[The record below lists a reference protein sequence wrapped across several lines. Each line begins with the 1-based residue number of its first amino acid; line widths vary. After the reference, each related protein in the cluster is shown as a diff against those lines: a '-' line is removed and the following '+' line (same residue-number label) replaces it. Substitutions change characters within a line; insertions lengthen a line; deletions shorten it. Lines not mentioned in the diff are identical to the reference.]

1 MRRRAL
7 RAFAVSVT
15 ALLLLVAGAFVGYRH
30 PMPATRSGDADALAR
45 RMLAA
50 VDADAWARTGAV
62 RWTFF
67 NGDRHLWDRARNL
80 DRFEHKDT
88 VTWID
93 LSTRRG
99 VARRGGARLSGAAL
113 DGALSEAWA
122 RWCNDS
128 FWLNPVPK
136 AFDDGVTRSLA
147 VSDSGDDALLV
158 SYRSG
163 GVTPGDRYLWLLDA
177 NGRPRAW
184 RMWVSVLP
192 VPGLEASWGGWQRLA
207 TGAWVSTRHKLA
219 VFTLELRDVAGAA
232 TLAELV
238 AGADPFEE
246 LTAHAVGVESRS
258 RGGDGPHSPDAT

>member
-1 MRRRAL
+1 MRRRLL
-7 RAFAVSVT
+7 RALAAALVFLALACAVAFFA
-15 ALLLLVAGAFVGYRH
+15 YRH
-30 PMPATRSGDADALAR
+30 GLPATRSGDADALAR

-80 DRFEHKDT
+80 ERVQRGDA

-99 VARRGGARLSGAAL
+99 VARSGARWLSGAEL
-113 DGALSEAWA
+113 DRALSSAWS

-136 AFDDGVTRSLA
+136 VFDEGVTRALA
-147 VSDSGDDALLV
+147 VSDEGGDALMV

-163 GVTPGDRYLWLLDA
+163 GVTPGDRYVWTLDA
-177 NGRPRAW
+177 SGRPRAW
-184 RMWVSVLP
+184 RMWVSALP
-192 VPGLEASWGGWQRLA
+192 VPGLEASWAGWRRLS
-207 TGAWVSTRHKLA
+207 TGAWVSTEHRLA
-219 VFTLELRDVAGAA
+219 VLTLRLRDVEGAA
-232 TLAELV
+232 TLSALSPGE
-238 AGADPFEE
+238 DPFAP
-246 LTAHAVGVESRS
+246 LVGGASR
-258 RGGDGPHSPDAT
+258 

>member
-1 MRRRAL
+1 MIAAIL
-7 RAFAVSVT
+7 TTLV
-15 ALLLLVAGAFVGYRH
+15 LLVVVALVAYRH
-30 PMPATRSGDADALAR
+30 PLPATRRGDADALAR

-67 NGDRHLWDRARNL
+67 NGDRHLWDRTRNL
-80 DRFEHKDT
+80 ERFEHGDT

-99 VARRGGARLSGAAL
+99 VARSGGVTLSGEAL
-113 DGALSEAWA
+113 DRALSSAWA

-136 AFDDGVTRSLA
+136 AFDDGVTRAVA
-147 VSDSGDDALLV
+147 VSDAGGDALLL

-177 NGRPRAW
+177 SGRPRAW

-207 TGAWVSTRHKLA
+207 TGAWVSTEHKLA
-219 VFTLELRDVAGAA
+219 VLTLRLRDVAGAT
-232 TLAELV
+232 TLSEL
-238 AGADPFEE
+238 APGADPFEA
-246 LTAHAVGVESRS
+246 LQGAR
-258 RGGDGPHSPDAT
+258 R

>member
-7 RAFAVSVT
+7 RAIAAILTTLV
-15 ALLLLVAGAFVGYRH
+15 LLVVVALVAYRH
-30 PMPATRSGDADALAR
+30 PLPATRRGDADALAR

-67 NGDRHLWDRARNL
+67 NGDRHLWDRTRNL
-80 DRFEHKDT
+80 ERFEHGDT

-99 VARRGGARLSGAAL
+99 VARSGGVTLSGEAL
-113 DGALSEAWA
+113 DRALSSAWA

-136 AFDDGVTRSLA
+136 AFDDGVTRAVA
-147 VSDSGDDALLV
+147 VSDAGGDALLL

-177 NGRPRAW
+177 SGRPRAW

-207 TGAWVSTRHKLA
+207 TGAWVSTEHKLA
-219 VFTLELRDVAGAA
+219 VLTLRLRDVAGAT
-232 TLAELV
+232 TLSEL
-238 AGADPFEE
+238 APGADPFEA
-246 LTAHAVGVESRS
+246 LHGAR
-258 RGGDGPHSPDAT
+258 R